1 MIVVMRGS
9 VLLVLAISACWTNQ
23 APPRQTPIRIADPM
37 EFAPRETGPLAVGGA
52 EIHVFGAYETV
63 AQRGFREHTRGDVTV
78 RIHRTAPQIL
88 VLSAYEPARY
98 RIETAP
104 GAHLRAVIVNG
115 YYAHKVSAPPGV
127 RIIDLSGEGRYLA
140 ASGNPGTGSGLADGA
155 AGLVASVEG
164 YLGARVT
171 SYHGCYRAT
180 SITQLENGEMTA
192 DCTDGY
198 GGTMHEVALDR
209 TRPELPDA
217 IRAYVAFRASLL
229 ARCRTWHAAAC
240 SNEGGVIVIDR
251 SVRDAGVTIDGVAVR
266 SAMPIKHA
274 PGSVTIVGS
283 VTTSK
288 VELRSGHIIRV
299 TDQGAA
305 PLGGRGQIAIMG
317 DASVVTPL
325 GGAIGGS
332 MCGGTSCIFGR
343 DHDGLFELLDFFAST
358 ELAGVHEVR
367 VSP

>member
-1 MIVVMRGS
+1 MVMMWGR
-9 VLLVLAISACWTNQ
+9 VLLAVAITGCWTTQ
-23 APPRQTPIRIADPM
+23 PPPRQTPIVITDPM
-37 EFAPRETGPLAVGGA
+37 ELAPRETGPLVVHGA

-63 AQRGFREHTRGDVTV
+63 AQRGFREHSRGDVMV
-78 RIHRTAPQIL
+78 RINRTAPQIL

-98 RIETAP
+98 KIETAP

-115 YYAHKVSAPPGV
+115 YYAHEVSAPPGV

-164 YLGARVT
+164 YLGERVT

-198 GGTMHEVALDR
+198 NGTMHEVAIER
-209 TRPELPDA
+209 TRPELPEA
-217 IRAYVAFRASLL
+217 VRAYVAFRASLL

-240 SNEGGVIVIDR
+240 SNEGGVIVIEKT
-251 SVRDAGVTIDGVAVR
+251 VRDAGVTVDGVVVR

-274 PGSVTIVGS
+274 PGVVTIVGS
-283 VTTSK
+283 VFTSK
-288 VELRSGHIIRV
+288 VDLRSGHIIRV
-299 TDQGAA
+299 TDQGAT
-305 PLGGRGQIAIMG
+305 PLGGRGQLTIAG
-317 DASVVTPL
+317 DAKVVTPL

-332 MCGGTSCIFGR
+332 ICGGTSCMFGR

-358 ELAGVHEVR
+358 ELGGVREVV